1 MIHPRPYQHRRLV
14 HDSLSLPSRRYSDRR
29 PTPATRPATHTTYT
43 SGAQPH
49 TPTGARTAR
58 IALRADGSQIVDLPG
73 GAQDREEPGLEGVL
87 EHGCGSGRSD
97 SRPLRASGPGAR
109 GWRASGGEAWAGAK
123 RNAQS
128 QPALARLLLRNA
140 LSGWG
145 LPGHPLRQKGKP
157 PRGVLRGGQRLS
169 GWVIRY
175 QTKPTHACGRVRRV
189 WVASPH

>member
-1 MIHPRPYQHRRLV
+1 MVQIGG
-14 HDSLSLPSRRYSDRR
+14 
-29 PTPATRPATHTTYT
+29 PASVGTTGHH
-43 SGAQPH
+43 GAH
-49 TPTGARTAR
+49 ECR
-58 IALRADGSQIVDLPG
+58 ALGSAGVCSELCLCAAAG

-97 SRPLRASGPGAR
+97 SRPLRASGPGTR

-145 LPGHPLRQKGKP
+145 LPGHPLLPKGKP
-157 PRGVLRGGQRLS
+157 PAAFCAGDRLS
-169 GWVIRY
+169 GGGNSVPDQAHPCLWRC
-175 QTKPTHACGRVRRV
+175 AGGWCGSRVRSLADQGSAELR
-189 WVASPH
+189 

>member
-1 MIHPRPYQHRRLV
+1 MG
-14 HDSLSLPSRRYSDRR
+14 
-29 PTPATRPATHTTYT
+29 TTGHH
-43 SGAQPH
+43 GAH
-49 TPTGARTAR
+49 ECR
-58 IALRADGSQIVDLPG
+58 ALGSAGVCSELCLCAAAG

-97 SRPLRASGPGAR
+97 SRPLRASGPGTR

-157 PRGVLRGGQRLS
+157 PPRRSARGADSLQGG
-169 GWVIRY
+169 VIRY
-175 QTKPTHACGRVRRV
+175 QTKPTHACGRVRVVGVGRGCARSRIRDPPSCARK
-189 WVASPH
+189 ASKCTINRS